1 MRDQEDPRAG
11 EAFASFLDATGY
23 HALSYEEKQRL
34 WEAFVWARVPDHPV
48 MRFVLD
54 GPPAGPGR
62 SGRFV
67 EMEDAV
73 GQSIRSGRW
82 HEDARG
88 RWVLE
93 GAPSRG
99 GRSQPG

>member
-1 MRDQEDPRAG
+1 MRAQEDPRAREG
-11 EAFASFLDATGY
+11 FASFLSARGFEFLPED
-23 HALSYEEKQRL
+23 EKARL
-34 WEAFVWARVPDHPV
+34 WDAFLWAWVPDQPV

-62 SGRFV
+62 AGRFV
-67 EMEDAV
+67 EMEDAA

-93 GAPSRG
+93 VAPSRG
-99 GRSQPG
+99 GPLPPG